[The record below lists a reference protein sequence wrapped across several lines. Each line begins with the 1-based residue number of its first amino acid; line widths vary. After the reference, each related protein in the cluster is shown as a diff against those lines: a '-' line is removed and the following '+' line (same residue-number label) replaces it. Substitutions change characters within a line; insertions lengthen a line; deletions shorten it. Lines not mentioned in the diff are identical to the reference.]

1 MRKSTN
7 LFSKQNNEKATIDAV
22 NTNISETKN
31 ANKELRSDIASIN
44 NENKEIKFFHNE
56 RIDKLKNKH
65 TTSKEFLLKEQEK
78 LNTQLASADKKISTL
93 KASSDKKMSQFPPTV
108 ATGSLSPKAS
118 TSRLVR
124 SAFAL

>member
-44 NENKEIKFFHNE
+44 NENKEIKF
-56 RIDKLKNKH
+56 LYYGY
-65 TTSKEFLLKEQEK
+65 KE
-78 LNTQLASADKKISTL
+78 ISTRMV
-93 KASSDKKMSQFPPTV
+93 KEV
-108 ATGSLSPKAS
+108 
-118 TSRLVR
+118 
-124 SAFAL
+124 